1 MKKIQH
7 SLVSA
12 RRHVLWLVPAAIGL
26 AVAAQGEPLAAPA
39 GGLATVRITGSAL
52 EPGRVAVGTSQH
64 VVFQNDAAV
73 MARVELELP
82 RGAGIVCRTGRDE
95 ATRGRKFVVAGGDS
109 LECEPPD
116 SRTRYRV
123 YRVGASG
130 GAPVASQGELDPSA
144 R

>member
-1 MKKIQH
+1 VKKIH
-7 SLVSA
+7 RSLLSP
-12 RRHVLWLVPAAIGL
+12 RRHVLWLLPAAIGL
-26 AVAAQGEPLAAPA
+26 AAAAHAEPLAAPN

-52 EPGRVAVGTSQH
+52 EPGRVAVGAAQH

-82 RGAGIVCRTGRDE
+82 RGEGIVCRTGREE
-95 ATRGRKFVVAGGDS
+95 ATRGRKFVVAGGDV
-109 LECEPPD
+109 LECEPPG

-123 YRVGASG
+123 YRVGAAG
-130 GAPVASQGELDPSA
+130 GAPVASQGELDPAA